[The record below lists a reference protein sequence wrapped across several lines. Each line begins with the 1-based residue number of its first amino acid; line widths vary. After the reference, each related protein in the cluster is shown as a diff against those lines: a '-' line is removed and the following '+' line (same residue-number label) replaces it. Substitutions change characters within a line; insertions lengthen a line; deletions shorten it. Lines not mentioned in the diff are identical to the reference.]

1 MSKNINS
8 MMLKRQS
15 AEKRFRFYGQ
25 ASLAIALIMLVVI
38 ISSMTYRSIPAF
50 TNYGL
55 NLNINLSNE
64 NISQDNINY
73 RRLVRD
79 NISLLDS
86 GCDDRKCRKEFLRL
100 FS

>member
-55 NLNINLSNE
+55 NLNLSL
-64 NISQDNINY
+64 IHI
-73 RRLVRD
+73 
-79 NISLLDS
+79 
-86 GCDDRKCRKEFLRL
+86 
-100 FS
+100 